1 MAERTISQAIKKAE
15 TDLRSRFP
23 ILNYQDAL
31 GGGVFLGSLIGI
43 FNCWAYYW
51 YHSDCCPTCA
61 VLILLVALFTS
72 FLHELEHDLIHNL
85 YFKKSS
91 WVQDV
96 MFFSIWLAKLHGN
109 PWFRRDL
116 HLRHHIISGQR
127 DDAEERLIGLG
138 LPPFLERMAVTMH
151 PFGSLIITPAV
162 GRDAKWLDVQKL
174 NLTSMPVAF
183 LFFGLNKAWMVYV
196 LTMCLVGYEN
206 YHLYLPARLWGFI
219 RASAVLICLPNILR
233 QFCLVMMSN
242 CSHYYGDIPEK
253 SVFYQ
258 NQILD
263 HPIVYPFQLLCMN
276 FGECVVVASK
286 TILVYIHFIILLT
299 ALALLWCNCAGA
311 THIVHHYV
319 PGQPFYLREMVYRVV
334 KPLMIEKGVRLNDF
348 GVVSRGNLYYDDS
361 VRLPDGSIVPG
372 ADKKV
377 SANNSHVHSMALWAA
392 ACSTVGLAG
401 YLLWDVWSTA
411 ALGRRIL
418 RKYVRRMKGE

>member
-138 LPPFLERMAVTMH
+138 LPPTLERMAVTMH

-286 TILVYIHFIILLT
+286 TILVYIHFII
-299 ALALLWCNCAGA
+299 
-311 THIVHHYV
+311 Y
-319 PGQPFYLREMVYRVV
+319 
-334 KPLMIEKGVRLNDF
+334 
-348 GVVSRGNLYYDDS
+348 
-361 VRLPDGSIVPG
+361 
-372 ADKKV
+372 
-377 SANNSHVHSMALWAA
+377 
-392 ACSTVGLAG
+392 
-401 YLLWDVWSTA
+401 
-411 ALGRRIL
+411 
-418 RKYVRRMKGE
+418 